1 MNNNDGAKVFSVWS
15 KENAI
20 KLPKKRELI
29 LEIIDQI
36 ASCFAAGSFYYF
48 IVNFENITM
57 DFVHDGLRD
66 VLGMEPEEFTM
77 EKCFERMHPEDLA
90 SMNEKESLVFDFF
103 FNKIPKEDFF
113 SYKTAY
119 IMRIKHSNGT
129 YKTLLHQASVFN
141 ASDDGKIEQSLC
153 VHTDITHLNIPIN
166 HNVSFIS
173 TKKQSYHYAKNPE
186 GYTII
191 DENIHGLEKILFKDI
206 FTKREKEIIEIL
218 AQGKTF
224 NEIANL
230 LFISPHTS
238 NTHKRNI
245 LSKSGCKNTP
255 ELIAKYYINSLFS
268 NNSKLKDF

>member
-1 MNNNDGAKVFSVWS
+1 MDNNDGAKVFSVWS
-15 KENAI
+15 KENDI
-20 KLPKKRELI
+20 KLPKKKELI

-48 IVNFENITM
+48 ILNFENITM
-57 DFVHDGLRD
+57 DFVHEGLRD

-90 SMNEKESLVFDFF
+90 SMNEKETLVLDFF

-113 SYKTAY
+113 SYKSVY
-119 IMRIKHSNGT
+119 VMRIKHNDGT

-141 ASDDGKIEQSLC
+141 ASNDGKIEQSLC

-173 TKKQSYHYAKNPE
+173 TKKQSYHYAKNDK

-191 DENIHGLEKILFKDI
+191 NRENNSLKTILFKDI
-206 FTKREKEIIEIL
+206 FSKREKEIIEIL
-218 AQGKTF
+218 SQGKTF
-224 NEIANL
+224 NEIAKL
-230 LFISPHTS
+230 LFISPHTI

-255 ELIAKYYINSLFS
+255 ELIAKYYINGLFQ
-268 NNSKLKDF
+268 NTR